1 MLYIRTGWQT
11 DCPLVQGR
19 PHCNETVKCPH
30 AGAVLGDLYMLKL
43 NGPASEIQ
51 KNVVLVVCLL
61 VMSAMCI
68 GLIWQ
73 AQIIA
78 NQREDIKWLQTL
90 KFGG

>member
-1 MLYIRTGWQT
+1 M
-11 DCPLVQGR
+11 
-19 PHCNETVKCPH
+19 
-30 AGAVLGDLYMLKL
+30 GAALGDLPMLELK
-43 NGPASEIQ
+43 GPASESH
-51 KNVVLVVCLL
+51 KNTVLVVCLL
-61 VMSAMCI
+61 MMSVMCI

>member
-1 MLYIRTGWQT
+1 MASTFARLQQT
-11 DCPLVQGR
+11 S
-19 PHCNETVKCPH
+19 
-30 AGAVLGDLYMLKL
+30 
-43 NGPASEIQ
+43 ASESQ
-51 KNVVLVVCLL
+51 KSLVLVVCVL
-61 VMSAMCI
+61 VMSVMCI